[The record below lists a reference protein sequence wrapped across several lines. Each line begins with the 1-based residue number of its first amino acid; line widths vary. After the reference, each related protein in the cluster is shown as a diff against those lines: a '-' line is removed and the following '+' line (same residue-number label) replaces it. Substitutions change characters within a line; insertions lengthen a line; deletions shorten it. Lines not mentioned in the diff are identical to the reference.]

1 VRDLHVVKAL
11 LLLLAALLIGGA
23 AFVYSGVFDVAADD
37 PHWGITLRALET
49 VRDRSIAVR
58 SRGIEVPSD
67 LDDPQRIARG
77 AHEYDEMCHDCHV
90 EPGDDDADEEMRV
103 GMYPQPPNFARDGVR
118 RSPEEAFWIVKH
130 GLKMTGMPAWGAT
143 HDDATLWSIVAFLQK
158 LPRMS
163 EAEFDR
169 LESAGRTDHHHGDD
183 DEEDDS
189 SGRGRGRGGDSND
202 R

>member
-1 VRDLHVVKAL
+1 VVKAL
-11 LLLLAALLIGGA
+11 LLLFAALLIGGG
-23 AFVYSGVFDVAADD
+23 AFVYSGAFNVAADD
-37 PHWGITLRALET
+37 PHWGITHRVLEI

-58 SRGIEVPSD
+58 SRGIEVPSS
-67 LDDPQRIARG
+67 LNDPQRIARG

-90 EPGDDDADEEMRV
+90 EPGDDDGDEELRA
-103 GMYPQPPNFARDGVR
+103 GMYPRPPNFARNGVR
-118 RSPEEAFWIVKH
+118 RSPEETFWIVKH

-143 HDDATLWSIVAFLQK
+143 HDDETLWSIVAFLQK

-169 LESAGRTDHHHGDD
+169 LESAGRADHRHGDGD
-183 DEEDDS
+183 GDGDR
-189 SGRGRGRGGDSND
+189 SGRGRGRGGDSRD